1 MQDSSSLLATVITT
15 LVPLALMAIVFVF
28 LVRYARAY
36 NRYLRRADEHMSA
49 MEQKTDRIVAA
60 MEAMRD
66 QRDKLSGSG

>member
-1 MQDSSSLLATVITT
+1 MQENPSLLVSVITT